1 MEAEIEEAASSSTA
15 GYVVGF
21 VSALATTV
29 QDTRC
34 PRSALINALFA
45 QAVQQAVLG
54 RIELADDGRCAGGAL
69 R

>member
-15 GYVVGF
+15 GYVVGV
-21 VSALATTV
+21 VSATTV
-29 QDTRC
+29 QDTRS

-45 QAVQQAVLG
+45 QTGQQAILG
-54 RIELADDGRCAGGAL
+54 RIELADDGRWAGRAL

>member
-15 GYVVGF
+15 GYVFGV

-29 QDTRC
+29 QDTRSL
-34 PRSALINALFA
+34 RSALIIALFA
-45 QAVQQAVLG
+45 QACQQAILG
-54 RIELADDGRCAGGAL
+54 RIELADDGRWAVRAP